1 MERKEIKKEL
11 RKMLDV
17 ERQILDALA
26 SGEGTEKEQN
36 FVCAKL
42 FEIAEYI
49 MSLKNYL
56 EATRGND

>member
-11 RKMLDV
+11 RKML
-17 ERQILDALA
+17 EIEKQILDALA
-26 SGEGTEKEQN
+26 SGEGTEKEQI
-36 FVCAKL
+36 FVCSKM
-42 FEIAEYI
+42 FEVAEYI